1 MTDSTRTRLE
11 QLYWRPGFL
20 LRRAHQ
26 LSVGIFEDECSTPGL
41 TPAQFSA
48 LTVLGCAEGI
58 DQSTLAR
65 ALGFDRVTT
74 LHLLRG
80 LQQRGLVQRAQAAH
94 HARRLSLSL
103 TERGREMR
111 QESADPAQRA
121 MRRQLAPLTRAEQDQ
136 LLALLRK
143 LCSGLDGQARTPL
156 VPPPH
161 VPGRNGATPATSGA
175 SATPLGGTLT

>member
-80 LQQRGLVQRAQAAH
+80 LQQRGLVQREQAAH

-103 TERGREMR
+103 TERGRDML
-111 QESADPAQRA
+111 QQSADPAQRA

-136 LLALLRK
+136 FLALLRK

-156 VPPPH
+156 VPPPQDA
-161 VPGRNGATPATSGA
+161 PGRNGATPATRGA
-175 SATPLGGTLT
+175 RSKTL

>member
-1 MTDSTRTRLE
+1 MAAMASTPRTRLE

-26 LSVGIFEDECSTPGL
+26 LSAGIFEHECSTPGL

-80 LQQRGLVQRAQAAH
+80 LQLRGLVQRAQAAH
-94 HARRLSLSL
+94 HARRLSLAL
-103 TERGREMR
+103 TARGREML
-111 QESADPAQRA
+111 QQAADPAQRA
-121 MRRQLAPLTRAEQDQ
+121 MRRQLAPLTPAEQDQ

-143 LCSGLDGQARTPL
+143 FCAGLDGQARTPL
-156 VPPPH
+156 VPPQH
-161 VPGRNGATPATSGA
+161 APGRNAAPPASRGAHTTTP
-175 SATPLGGTLT
+175 

>member
-1 MTDSTRTRLE
+1 MADSTRTRLE

-65 ALGFDRVTT
+65 AIGFDRVTT

-103 TERGREMR
+103 TERGREIL
-111 QESADPAQRA
+111 QQSADPVQRA
-121 MRRQLAPLTRAEQDQ
+121 MRRQLAPLTPAEQDQ

-143 LCSGLDGQARTPL
+143 LCWGLDDEARAPL
-156 VPPPH
+156 VPPPQA
-161 VPGRNGATPATSGA
+161 PDRKGAIPASRGARNT
-175 SATPLGGTLT
+175 TL